1 LKEGKKTLRKLYM
14 TCNNNINEL
23 VKLRK
28 EELKKD
34 FEIKSKMILEMK
46 TKFKG
51 IPKSKYA

>member
-1 LKEGKKTLRKLYM
+1 M

-23 VKLRK
+23 VKLRN